1 MASSIHNL
9 DIKSYSLR
17 ELLSLFDMTT
27 LTPSLD
33 EMRRAKK
40 KMLMT
45 HPDQSKL
52 PSKYYLFYR
61 QAYEIVLK
69 FYQEQTRQNQST
81 DNVGDYVAP
90 GADESDG
97 VKSVLDKMSSR
108 DFHSKFNQLFDQ
120 MDMGFK
126 PDPTRNAWF
135 THGEPVIP
143 NVPDRVAPK
152 DMAQAFHAVKAK
164 TASALTQYRGVQDM
178 MVAQGTAS
186 LYGDDDP
193 DDPASGT
200 SSSAAATSYI
210 SSDVFSK
217 LKYDDLRKVH
227 KDQTVLAVSEA
238 DYDRMPKYRS
248 VEHYSRE
255 RDAAPTT
262 PLSEHEANRILQD
275 KLRREREQ
283 IMHREYQA
291 MQKEKENEK
300 KNQAVMSQFLLL
312 TTPHPQRR

>member
-1 MASSIHNL
+1 MASTHNL
-9 DIKSYSLR
+9 DIKSYSLA
-17 ELLSLFDMTT
+17 ELLSLYDITSF
-27 LTPSLD
+27 TPSLD

-45 HPDQSKL
+45 HPDQSRL

-81 DNVGDYVAP
+81 ENVGDYVAP
-90 GADESDG
+90 GGGTESVG
-97 VKSVLDKMSSR
+97 VKSTLEKMSSR

-135 THGEPVIP
+135 TQGDPVIP
-143 NVPDRVAPK
+143 NMPDRVAPK

-164 TASALTQYRGVQDM
+164 TASALTHYRGVQDM
-178 MVAQGTAS
+178 MVAQGTTS
-186 LYGDDDP
+186 LYDDDA
-193 DDPASGT
+193 DAAST
-200 SSSAAATSYI
+200 TTTYI

-227 KDQTVLAVSEA
+227 KDQTVLAVSET

-262 PLSEHEANRILQD
+262 PLSEQEAQRILQD

-291 MQKEKENEK
+291 MQREKENEK
-300 KNQAVMSQFLLL
+300 KNQAIMSQFLLL
-312 TTPHPQRR
+312 TNSVHRR